1 MLKKIL
7 IANRG
12 EIAVRIIRAC
22 RELGIR
28 TVAVYSEIDKNSL
41 HKELADE
48 AVCIGPAPSNKSYLN
63 VKAIIEAACL
73 TGCDGIHPGYGFLSE
88 NSSFAKMCDEIGIK
102 FIGPTYK
109 MIELM
114 GNKSKAK
121 ETMKNAGVPVVPG
134 SDGLV
139 DNVLE
144 AIKVALRIGYPVI
157 LKASSGG
164 GGKGIRIA
172 YNEKELVKFYDLV
185 RQEAKISFNDDSIY
199 IEKFIENPRHIEV
212 QVMADEHGNVIHLG
226 ERDCTVQ
233 RNNQKMLEE
242 TPSGVITDKLRQKM
256 GKITVNALKEIG
268 YSNVGT
274 IEYLLDKN
282 KDFYFMEM
290 NTRVQVEHPI
300 TEAIT
305 GVDIIKEQLRIAS
318 GEKMQYKQDDI
329 KFTGHSLE
337 ARINAENPY
346 KNFMPC
352 PGEIKELHIPGGNGV
367 RIDTAIYPG
376 YKIPPTYDSM
386 IAKIIVHG
394 KDRNESIAKMKS
406 ALGEFVIDG
415 ISTNIDFLY
424 KILEDEDFINN
435 NYDTS
440 FIAKKFANNIKN
452 IQGEK

>member
-7 IANRG
+7 VANRG

-102 FIGPTYK
+102 FIGPTHK

-300 TEAIT
+300 TETIT

-318 GEKMQYKQDDI
+318 GEKLQYKQDDI

-406 ALGEFVIDG
+406 ALGEFIIDG

-440 FIAKKFANNIKN
+440 FIAKKFVNKL
-452 IQGEK
+452 QS

>member
-102 FIGPTYK
+102 FIGPNYK

-121 ETMKNAGVPVVPG
+121 ETMKKAGVPVVPG

-256 GKITVNALKEIG
+256 GKITVSALKEIG

-300 TEAIT
+300 TETIT

-318 GEKMQYKQDDI
+318 GEKLQYKQDDI

-386 IAKIIVHG
+386 IAKIITYG
-394 KDRNESIAKMKS
+394 DTRNEAISKMKR
-406 ALGEFVIDG
+406 ALEETVIEG
-415 ISTNIDFLY
+415 IDTNLDFLFQII
-424 KILEDEDFINN
+424 KNPNFLRGKF
-435 NYDTS
+435 DTS
-440 FIAKKFANNIKN
+440 FI
-452 IQGEK
+452 EKEILEKEE

>member
-1 MLKKIL
+1 
-7 IANRG
+7 
-12 EIAVRIIRAC
+12 
-22 RELGIR
+22 
-28 TVAVYSEIDKNSL
+28 
-41 HKELADE
+41 
-48 AVCIGPAPSNKSYLN
+48 
-63 VKAIIEAACL
+63 
-73 TGCDGIHPGYGFLSE
+73 
-88 NSSFAKMCDEIGIK
+88 
-102 FIGPTYK
+102 
-109 MIELM
+109 
-114 GNKSKAK
+114 
-121 ETMKNAGVPVVPG
+121 
-134 SDGLV
+134 
-139 DNVLE
+139 
-144 AIKVALRIGYPVI
+144 
-157 LKASSGG
+157 
-164 GGKGIRIA
+164 
-172 YNEKELVKFYDLV
+172 
-185 RQEAKISFNDDSIY
+185 
-199 IEKFIENPRHIEV
+199 
-212 QVMADEHGNVIHLG
+212 
-226 ERDCTVQ
+226 
-233 RNNQKMLEE
+233 MLEE

-256 GKITVNALKEIG
+256 GKITVSALKEIG

-300 TEAIT
+300 TETIT

-318 GEKMQYKQDDI
+318 GEKLQYKQDDI
-329 KFTGHSLE
+329 KFTGHSIE
-337 ARINAENPY
+337 CRINAENPY

-424 KILEDEDFINN
+424 KILEDEDFISN

-440 FIAKKFANNIKN
+440 FIAQKYSNLQKDN
-452 IQGEK
+452 

>member
-1 MLKKIL
+1 MLKKVL

-22 RELGIR
+22 REMGIK
-28 TVAVYSEIDKNSL
+28 TVAVYSEADKNSL

-73 TGCDGIHPGYGFLSE
+73 KGCDCIHPGYGFLSE
-88 NSSFAKMCDEIGIK
+88 NSMFAKMCNEIGIK
-102 FIGPTYK
+102 FIGPSSE

-121 ETMKNAGVPVVPG
+121 NTMQKAGVPVVPG

-144 AIKVALRIGYPVI
+144 AIKVALKIGYPVI
-157 LKASSGG
+157 LKASAGG
-164 GGKGIRIA
+164 GGKGIRVA
-172 YNEKELVKFYDLV
+172 YNEKELVEFYDIV
-185 RQEAKISFNDDSIY
+185 KQEAKISFNDDSIY
-199 IEKFIENPRHIEV
+199 IEKFIENPRHIEI
-212 QVMADEHGNVIHLG
+212 QIIADEYGNCVHLG

-233 RNNQKMLEE
+233 RKNQKMLEE
-242 TPSGVITDKLRQKM
+242 TPSGIISDRLRQKM
-256 GKITVNALKEIG
+256 GRIAVNAIKQIG

-274 IEYLLDKN
+274 IEFLVDKN

-305 GVDIIKEQLRIAS
+305 GIDIIKEQFKISS
-318 GEKMQYKQDDI
+318 GEKLQYKQENI

-337 ARINAENPY
+337 ARINAENPN

-386 IAKIIVHG
+386 IAKVIVHG
-394 KDRNESIAKMKS
+394 KDRSESIAKMKS

-415 ISTNIDFLY
+415 IETNIDFLY
-424 KILEDEDFINN
+424 KILENKNFINN

-440 FIAKKFANNIKN
+440 FVEVNYIDH
-452 IQGEK
+452 